1 MNQFC
6 DGTETG
12 FPHKSYRP
20 NKHNVMC
27 NRKSTWDV
35 IKSNPD
41 FVNARPMPET
51 PPETTF
57 NVYRQQDERFVFVL
71 DVSGSMNEGVVD
83 GVSRIMR
90 LIQSSVRWV
99 TYEVRDGSL
108 VGVTKFR

>member
-27 NRKSTWDV
+27 NRESTWDV
-35 IKSNPD
+35 IKNSPD
-41 FVNARPMPET
+41 FENARPMPGT

-71 DVSGSMNEGVVD
+71 DVSGSMNEGVD
-83 GVSRIMR
+83 DVSRIMR